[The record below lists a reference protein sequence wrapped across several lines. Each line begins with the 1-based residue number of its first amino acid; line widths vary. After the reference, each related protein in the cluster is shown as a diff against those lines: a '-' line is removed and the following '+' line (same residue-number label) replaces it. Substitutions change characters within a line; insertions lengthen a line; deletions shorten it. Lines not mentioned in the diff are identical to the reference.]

1 MIFPITVIDNF
12 FSDPDAIVEIASGL
26 EYFSSD
32 DGRWPG
38 QRTRSFYEIDNKLY
52 SFLVE
57 KLFSIWYETMP
68 SFIQMDMHF
77 QIINPFSEDKWD
89 KMNRGWIHLDD
100 SLFGGIIYLT
110 KDPDPDTGTSIY
122 KPKRGFAYVDNT
134 EKVNLHTSNIKHPGI
149 YSNGFDDMFDQYEE
163 TINVSN
169 VYNRLLLFDGKT
181 AHGVRTF
188 GTKSRLTLP
197 FIAHSCSSIP
207 PLFRK

>member
-77 QIINPFSEDKWD
+77 
-89 KMNRGWIHLDD
+89 
-100 SLFGGIIYLT
+100 
-110 KDPDPDTGTSIY
+110 
-122 KPKRGFAYVDNT
+122 
-134 EKVNLHTSNIKHPGI
+134 
-149 YSNGFDDMFDQYEE
+149 
-163 TINVSN
+163 
-169 VYNRLLLFDGKT
+169 
-181 AHGVRTF
+181 
-188 GTKSRLTLP
+188 KS
-197 FIAHSCSSIP
+197 
-207 PLFRK
+207 